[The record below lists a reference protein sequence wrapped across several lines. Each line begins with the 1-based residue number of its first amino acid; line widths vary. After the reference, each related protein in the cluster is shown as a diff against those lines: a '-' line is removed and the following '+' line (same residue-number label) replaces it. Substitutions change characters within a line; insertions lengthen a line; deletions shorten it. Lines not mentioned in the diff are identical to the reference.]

1 MDKQTIITTL
11 FLGILPISELRGAIP
26 FAYFSGLSLPF
37 SLLLG
42 LCANLFVSPIAY
54 IFLSYFHRF
63 FYKYWPFYAKTFNK
77 TVLRVRHKLGDKV
90 NKYGMWGVLLFV
102 GIPLPV
108 TGAWTGTL
116 GAWVLGLDRKHS
128 IIAVSGGVFLAGAII
143 TILLLLGTGFGSI
156 FLKLV

>member
-11 FLGILPISELRGAIP
+11 FLGVLPISELRGAIP

-42 LCANLFVSPIAY
+42 LSANLFVSPIAY

-63 FYKYWPFYAKTFNK
+63 FYKYWSFYSKIFDK
-77 TVLRVRHKLGDKV
+77 TVLRVRHKLEDKV
-90 NKYGMWGVLLFV
+90 NKYGMWGVFLFV

-143 TILLLLGTGFGSI
+143 TTLLLLGTGFGSI
-156 FLKLV
+156 FLKSV

>member
-1 MDKQTIITTL
+1 MDKQTIVTTL

-26 FAYFSGLSLPF
+26 FAYFSGFSLPF
-37 SLLLG
+37 SFFLG
-42 LCANLFVSPIAY
+42 LFANLFVSPIAY
-54 IFLSYFHRF
+54 LFLSYFHRF
-63 FYKYWPFYAKTFNK
+63 FYKLWPFYSRVFDK
-77 TVLRVRHKLGDKV
+77 TVVRVRQKLGDKV
-90 NKYGMWGVLLFV
+90 NKYGMWGVFLFV

-128 IIAVSGGVFLAGAII
+128 IIAVSGGVILAGAIV
-143 TILLLLGTGFGSI
+143 TTLLLLGTGFGSI